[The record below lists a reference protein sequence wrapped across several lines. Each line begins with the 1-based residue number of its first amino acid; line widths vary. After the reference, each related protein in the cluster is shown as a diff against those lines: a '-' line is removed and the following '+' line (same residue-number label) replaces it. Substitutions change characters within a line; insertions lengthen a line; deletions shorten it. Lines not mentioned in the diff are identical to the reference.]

1 MATKNG
7 NVAEEPHLSTNL
19 CPKYEKAVAILGKRW
34 TGLIIRALMDG
45 PRRFNELL
53 KIVDAV
59 SDRLLTERLREL
71 VDEGLVV
78 RTVYPE
84 SPVRIEYSLTPMGLS
99 MKKVSDAIQDWA
111 NEWITVEPE
120 DVAILQP
127 KKNRNKSAPLAE
139 AHA

>member
-1 MATKNG
+1 MGTKNG
-7 NVAEEPHLSTNL
+7 SVAETPSLSTSL
-19 CPKYEKAVAILGKRW
+19 CPKYEKAAAILGKRW

-84 SPVRIEYSLTPMGLS
+84 SPVRIEYSLTPMGQA
-99 MKKVSDAIQDWA
+99 MKQVSDAIQDWA

-120 DVAILQP
+120 DMAILQP
-127 KKNRNKSAPLAE
+127 KKNRGKTAPLIE
-139 AHA
+139 VQS

>member
-1 MATKNG
+1 MANKHSS
-7 NVAEEPHLSTNL
+7 VVEEASFSTYL
-19 CPKYEKAVAILGKRW
+19 CPKYEKAVEILGKRW

-53 KIVDAV
+53 KIVDTV

-71 VDEGLVV
+71 VKEGLVM
-78 RTVYPE
+78 RAVYPE
-84 SPVRIEYSLTPMGLS
+84 SPVRIEYSLTPMGQA
-99 MKKVSDAIQDWA
+99 MKQVSDAIQDWA

-127 KKNRNKSAPLAE
+127 KKSRGKPATLVE
-139 AHA
+139 AQA